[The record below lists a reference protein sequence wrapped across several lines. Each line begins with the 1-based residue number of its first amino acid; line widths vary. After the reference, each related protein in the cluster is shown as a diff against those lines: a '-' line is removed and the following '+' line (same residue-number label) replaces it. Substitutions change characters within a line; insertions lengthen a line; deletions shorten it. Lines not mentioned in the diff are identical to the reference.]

1 MQVTAKVTIQNAS
14 FEAWY
19 DFFLSYA
26 DKRGDFV
33 QNETV
38 EKISFNEAKVSF
50 EITNLDGLTKLS
62 ASKEIIEKE
71 TQMGVT
77 TEII

>member
-38 EKISFNEAKVSF
+38 EKISFNEANF
-50 EITNLDGLTKLS
+50 ILFFITKLS
-62 ASKEIIEKE
+62 TMCLSS
-71 TQMGVT
+71 GF
-77 TEII
+77 